1 MQVSQLRHWSV
12 TTSSASSVRPLDPS
26 VCLCVN
32 ASGCVKELLFGRHI
46 MDIASR
52 CERALCAHHVL
63 KQTAPKHI
71 LATSRQIVIACRMCV
86 QINGV
91 RPFH

>member
-32 ASGCVKELLFGRHI
+32 ASGCVKELFCLGVTLWTSLHGVSEHCARI
-46 MDIASR
+46 MS
-52 CERALCAHHVL
+52 
-63 KQTAPKHI
+63 
-71 LATSRQIVIACRMCV
+71 
-86 QINGV
+86 
-91 RPFH
+91 